1 MIKAL
6 EEVGAENVRYTEYP
20 GEKHQ
25 SWEMAYREKELY
37 TWLFSQQKKVRIFR
51 TSTLPDTRG
60 GGQKRLYINTFNG
73 VMRRL
78 KGKE

>member
-1 MIKAL
+1 MSVTQNIRAKSIKA
-6 EEVGAENVRYTEYP
+6 GKWHTERKNCIH
-20 GEKHQ
+20 GCFL
-25 SWEMAYREKELY
+25 R
-37 TWLFSQQKKVRIFR
+37 KKVRIFR